1 MCLFWASWNLITV
14 LWQSNSTV
22 CLWYFHFRNKG
33 LESKFGFFLFPN
45 WALNSAVLT
54 QLALLGINLHQQSF
68 LTPMPRQGIEPTS
81 VSRVAPDWD
90 LSDALPTE
98 LHGRGLKKSWR
109 PSDKEN
115 SMRLTL
121 LAFSLLRM
129 RPRSML
135 PISILLFKISRSF
148 MMSLIPNLSCNDKGN
163 FKIKNLNVFPIR
175 KLNQLFNLWT
185 NNDSEKNPFRD
196 ASYHHNCHRGR
207 IFRSLWWVE
216 IRLHQMIAQC

>member
-1 MCLFWASWNLITV
+1 MFSVNVSSLIKTTRWLFTETKSMNKNLRWMCMRRKIWMWFI
-14 LWQSNSTV
+14 
-22 CLWYFHFRNKG
+22 
-33 LESKFGFFLFPN
+33 FLFPN
-45 WALNSAVLT
+45 RAHNFASLSQMGW
-54 QLALLGINLHQQSF
+54 LGFSF
-68 LTPMPRQGIEPTS
+68 IYNRSYTATGIQTH

-135 PISILLFKISRSF
+135 PMLQFELVYKEV
-148 MMSLIPNLSCNDKGN
+148 K
-163 FKIKNLNVFPIR
+163 
-175 KLNQLFNLWT
+175 
-185 NNDSEKNPFRD
+185 
-196 ASYHHNCHRGR
+196 
-207 IFRSLWWVE
+207 
-216 IRLHQMIAQC
+216 